1 MDREWAINKLIRS
14 CDKLII
20 ACKQA
25 DMFNDI
31 KDSDSFVHILNW
43 EIPEGIVKTDA
54 NSTSLIYLDLRSDWR
69 LKQICNGSWREHWT
83 EMIYLSEADWASMS
97 NSLMKA
103 RHTASYISLLELNEE
118 CELQVHTLAVLNLC
132 YEVT

>member
-1 MDREWAINKLIRS
+1 MDRECAINKLKRS

-43 EIPEGIVKTDA
+43 EIPEGIVNADA
-54 NSTSLIYLDLRSDWR
+54 NNTSLIYLDLKSDWR
-69 LKQICNGSWREHWT
+69 LKPICNGSWREHWT
-83 EMIYLSEADWASMS
+83 EMTYFFGGRLGDNVKFLDES
-97 NSLMKA
+97 KA
-103 RHTASYISLLELNEE
+103 HCFLHFSIGVE
-118 CELQVHTLAVLNLC
+118 
-132 YEVT
+132 